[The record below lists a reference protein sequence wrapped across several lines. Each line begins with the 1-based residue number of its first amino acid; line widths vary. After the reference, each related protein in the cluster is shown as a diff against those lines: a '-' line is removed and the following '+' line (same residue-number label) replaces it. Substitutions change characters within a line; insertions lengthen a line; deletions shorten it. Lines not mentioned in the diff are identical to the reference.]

1 VKARVSYTL
10 VAAAVLLVAG
20 TAGAASTVRN
30 PTAEERGA
38 IRQSIFDDI
47 AAKGSPTHPVI
58 MRVRVSTVALPAGGS
73 RYRKFARVDLN
84 DPKAGYAAALLGY
97 FVTSISGWRVL
108 DLGSSEVG
116 CSVPSRLFHAKK
128 NAVLRDLRLDCP

>member
-10 VAAAVLLVAG
+10 VAAAVLLAAG

-58 MRVRVSTVALPAGGS
+58 TRVRVSTVALPAGGS
-73 RYRKFARVDLN
+73 RYGKFARVDLN
-84 DPKAGYAAALLGY
+84 DPKAGYPLPCLA
-97 FVTSISGWRVL
+97 TSSPRSRAGESWISDR
-108 DLGSSEVG
+108 
-116 CSVPSRLFHAKK
+116 RK
-128 NAVLRDLRLDCP
+128 